1 MAWNTGD
8 DYNKS
13 GLIGDYTLIDG
24 LYYYVV
30 DKYCNDV
37 DLSYIGFVDTIQNIT
52 FNPFLNSMDFDGKE
66 GKLNS
71 LLDFINEIDK
81 RLLEDKNG

>member
-1 MAWNTGD
+1 MPWTSGD

-13 GLIGDYTLIDG
+13 GLEADFSLIDG

-30 DKYCNDV
+30 DKTCSDV

-52 FNPFLNSMDFDGKE
+52 YNPFLNSAV
-66 GKLNS
+66 
-71 LLDFINEIDK
+71 IP
-81 RLLEDKNG
+81 